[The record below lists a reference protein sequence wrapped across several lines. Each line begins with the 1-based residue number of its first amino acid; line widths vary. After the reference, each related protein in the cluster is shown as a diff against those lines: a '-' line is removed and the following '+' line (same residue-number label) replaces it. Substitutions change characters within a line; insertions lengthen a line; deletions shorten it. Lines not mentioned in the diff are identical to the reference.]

1 MNIPTNHA
9 LLYIHKFLKDYALLQ
24 NQKYP
29 TKAVTDGLWLI
40 MKNNVFTLN
49 DCTFLQLNGTAMG
62 KPHPPPTP
70 VPPYA
75 NLHFALK
82 KMKLQKK
89 YKK

>member
-24 NQKYP
+24 DQKYP
-29 TKAVTDGLWLI
+29 TKAVTDGLCLI

-62 KPHPPPTP
+62 KPHPP

-75 NLHFALK
+75 NLHFALM